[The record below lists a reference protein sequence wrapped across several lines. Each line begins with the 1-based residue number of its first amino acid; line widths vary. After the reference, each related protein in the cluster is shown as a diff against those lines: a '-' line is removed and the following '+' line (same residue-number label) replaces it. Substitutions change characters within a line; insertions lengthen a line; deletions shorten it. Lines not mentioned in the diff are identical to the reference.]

1 MRFRFDGEMF
11 KGTHITG
18 PTHNYL
24 GLVVSTSPL
33 DDWPLVEINS
43 HSNESRRLEMPEVRG
58 WIIEGVR
65 RANEALGA
73 NHGIARAEFVI
84 SDSHY
89 PEIYKALAE
98 KIVRIAHTSPS
109 PAVGDIA

>member
-24 GLVVSTSPL
+24 GLVVSASPS

-43 HSNESRRLEMPEVRG
+43 HPNEPRRLEMREVRA
-58 WIIEGVR
+58 WIAEGLR
-65 RANEALGA
+65 NANQTLGTRY
-73 NHGIARAEFVI
+73 GIARAEFVI

-89 PEIYKALAE
+89 PEIYRALTE
-98 KIVRIAHTSPS
+98 KIIRLAHSSPN
-109 PAVGDIA
+109 PEIGEVG